1 MDFEIVG
8 SDDDDDV
15 DYESFNHSGSKGRQV
30 QDNSKRKSYF
40 GSSSSFGS
48 TAHGKKDEDD
58 VYSYSFD
65 THKAKPSKGKG
76 SAADSLQGDNF
87 KYEHDA
93 SKAKVSSRADGP
105 VVTVSSGSASSAM
118 DKAQEMLSK
127 YSNKSLSKVS
137 SYNRPYRPQ
146 TFNEDD
152 ISVSSDDGASSV
164 GDDDYEESEL
174 EASNNSFAD
183 KSKKVTHSSRSS
195 VKPKGQMD
203 INELGS
209 KAVVFVDMEDG
220 GMLEAPRLRRNVS
233 DQTELSDYTVG
244 LHSENDDDESSDGS
258 HDYSGEQ
265 FDQLEASGEEQ
276 ETSSGPT
283 ALEEDPAVPVDE
295 TASHYTRIAYA
306 VKDELDSDNDNDMSY
321 SRLAYGAEEEVEEEE
336 EESNK
341 PKIISFAGGCADQ
354 IISTGTAVL
363 LGGNML

>member
-40 GSSSSFGS
+40 GSTS
-48 TAHGKKDEDD
+48 HGKKDEDD

-65 THKAKPSKGKG
+65 THKAKPSKGKW
-76 SAADSLQGDNF
+76 SAADNLQGDSF

-105 VVTVSSGSASSAM
+105 VVTASSSSAGSAPSAM
-118 DKAQEMLSK
+118 DKAQQVLSK
-127 YSNKSLSKVS
+127 YSNKSLNKVS

-152 ISVSSDDGASSV
+152 ISVSSDDGASSM
-164 GDDDYEESEL
+164 GGGDYEESEQD
-174 EASNNSFAD
+174 ASNNSFAY

-195 VKPKGQMD
+195 VKSKGQMD

-209 KAVVFVDMEDG
+209 KAVVFVDMEEG
-220 GMLEAPRLRRNVS
+220 GMLQVPQLRRNVS

-244 LHSENDDDESSDGS
+244 LHSENDDDASSDGS

-265 FDQLEASGEEQ
+265 FDQLEASEEEQ
-276 ETSSGPT
+276 VTGNGPA
-283 ALEEDPAVPVDE
+283 ALDEDPAVPVDE
-295 TASHYTRIAYA
+295 TVSHYTRIAYA
-306 VKDELDSDNDNDMSY
+306 VKDELDFDNDNDMSY
-321 SRLAYGAEEEVEEEE
+321 SRLAYGVEEEE
-336 EESNK
+336 VDDEEEEEQGMEESSK
-341 PKIISFAGGCADQ
+341 PKIISFAGGCTDCLHC
-354 IISTGTAVL
+354 STAW
-363 LGGNML
+363 